1 MNLVKTV
8 APAKPARPSD
18 GIASD
23 ASVGTDQRKAVGTMN
38 VVMTVAPAKPAR
50 PSDGIAS
57 DASVFEL
64 EPINGRPLG
73 L

>member
-1 MNLVKTV
+1 MNLVK
-8 APAKPARPSD
+8 
-18 GIASD
+18 
-23 ASVGTDQRKAVGTMN
+23 
-38 VVMTVAPAKPAR
+38 TVAPAKPAR

-64 EPINGRPLG
+64 EPINCRPLG

>member
-1 MNLVKTV
+1 MNVGKTV
-8 APAKPARPSD
+8 APAKPVRPPD

-23 ASVGTDQRKAVGTMN
+23 ASV
-38 VVMTVAPAKPAR
+38 
-50 PSDGIAS
+50 
-57 DASVFEL
+57 EL

>member
-1 MNLVKTV
+1 MKVFETV
-8 APAKPARPSD
+8 APAKPAQPPDGIAS

-23 ASVGTDQRKAVGTMN
+23 ASV
-38 VVMTVAPAKPAR
+38 
-50 PSDGIAS
+50 
-57 DASVFEL
+57 EL

>member
-8 APAKPARPSD
+8 APAKPARPLD

-23 ASVGTDQRKAVGTMN
+23 G
-38 VVMTVAPAKPAR
+38 
-50 PSDGIAS
+50 
-57 DASVFEL
+57 SVFEL

>member
-8 APAKPARPSD
+8 APAKPARP
-18 GIASD
+18 
-23 ASVGTDQRKAVGTMN
+23 
-38 VVMTVAPAKPAR
+38 P
-50 PSDGIAS
+50 DGIAS

>member
-1 MNLVKTV
+1 MNVVKTV
-8 APAKPARPSD
+8 APAKLAPPSD

-23 ASVGTDQRKAVGTMN
+23 ASV
-38 VVMTVAPAKPAR
+38 
-50 PSDGIAS
+50 
-57 DASVFEL
+57 EL

>member
-1 MNLVKTV
+1 MSAGK
-8 APAKPARPSD
+8 
-18 GIASD
+18 
-23 ASVGTDQRKAVGTMN
+23 
-38 VVMTVAPAKPAR
+38 TVAPAKPAR

>member
-1 MNLVKTV
+1 MNVRETV
-8 APAKPARPSD
+8 APAKPARPPD

-23 ASVGTDQRKAVGTMN
+23 ASV
-38 VVMTVAPAKPAR
+38 
-50 PSDGIAS
+50 
-57 DASVFEL
+57 EL

>member
-1 MNLVKTV
+1 VREKV
-8 APAKPARPSD
+8 APAKPARPPD

-23 ASVGTDQRKAVGTMN
+23 AAV
-38 VVMTVAPAKPAR
+38 
-50 PSDGIAS
+50 
-57 DASVFEL
+57 EL

>member
-1 MNLVKTV
+1 
-8 APAKPARPSD
+8 
-18 GIASD
+18 
-23 ASVGTDQRKAVGTMN
+23 MN
-38 VVMTVAPAKPAR
+38 VVMTVAPAKPTR

>member
-1 MNLVKTV
+1 MSVLETV
-8 APAKPARPSD
+8 APAKPARPPD

-23 ASVGTDQRKAVGTMN
+23 ASVE
-38 VVMTVAPAKPAR
+38 P
-50 PSDGIAS
+50 
-57 DASVFEL
+57 

>member
-1 MNLVKTV
+1 MNVGKTV
-8 APAKPARPSD
+8 APAKPARPLS

-23 ASVGTDQRKAVGTMN
+23 ASV
-38 VVMTVAPAKPAR
+38 
-50 PSDGIAS
+50 
-57 DASVFEL
+57 EL

>member
-1 MNLVKTV
+1 MNVVKTA
-8 APAKPARPSD
+8 APAKPAQPFG

-23 ASVGTDQRKAVGTMN
+23 ASV
-38 VVMTVAPAKPAR
+38 
-50 PSDGIAS
+50 
-57 DASVFEL
+57 EL

>member
-23 ASVGTDQRKAVGTMN
+23 AYV
-38 VVMTVAPAKPAR
+38 
-50 PSDGIAS
+50 
-57 DASVFEL
+57 EL

>member
-1 MNLVKTV
+1 MNVVKTV

-23 ASVGTDQRKAVGTMN
+23 ASV
-38 VVMTVAPAKPAR
+38 
-50 PSDGIAS
+50 
-57 DASVFEL
+57 EL